1 MKILTCDSLRE
12 HFSTLFCL
20 LEALGTIRLIEEHYR
35 LTKLFQGKPA
45 LSSLNAQKD
54 KNNR

>member
-1 MKILTCDSLRE
+1 MKILSCHSLRE

-20 LEALGTIRLIEEHYR
+20 LEALRTIRSIKEHYQ

-45 LSSLNAQKD
+45 PSSLNAQKD